1 MVSPDFRFPGGK
13 RQHTNMISQIIKDVK
28 KTFLGIN
35 GSHDWDHARRVL
47 NLCTCIGK
55 KQGADLKVLK
65 LAAILHDIGRNK
77 EEASRGKICHAKMG
91 AVMARELLQKYNIDE
106 NIINRVVHCIESHRY
121 RGAQKPISK
130 EAKILFD
137 ADKLDSIGAIGIGR
151 AYWFAGQIGA
161 KLHNGDHVHVE
172 RTKPYTIED
181 TAYREFSV
189 KLKKIKDRMFT
200 QEGKRLAE
208 ERHNYMMSFFNRTQK
223 EILGEM

>member
-1 MVSPDFRFPGGK
+1 
-13 RQHTNMISQIIKDVK
+13 MISQIIKDVK

-35 GSHDWDHARRVL
+35 GSHDWDHARRVF

-77 EEASRGKICHAKMG
+77 EDISKGRICHAKMG
-91 AVMARELLQKYNIDE
+91 ATMARELLQKYKVNE
-106 NIINRVVHCIESHRY
+106 NLISRVVHCIESHRF
-121 RGAQKPISK
+121 RGQQKPVSK

-151 AYWFAGQIGA
+151 AFWFAGQIGA
-161 KLHNGDHVHVE
+161 KLHNGYHVPIE
-172 RTKPYTIED
+172 KTKPYTIED
-181 TAYREFSV
+181 TAYREFSI

-200 QEGKRLAE
+200 KEGKRLAE
-208 ERHNYMMSFFNRTQK
+208 ERHNYMVFFFKRSQK
-223 EILGEM
+223 EIRGEM